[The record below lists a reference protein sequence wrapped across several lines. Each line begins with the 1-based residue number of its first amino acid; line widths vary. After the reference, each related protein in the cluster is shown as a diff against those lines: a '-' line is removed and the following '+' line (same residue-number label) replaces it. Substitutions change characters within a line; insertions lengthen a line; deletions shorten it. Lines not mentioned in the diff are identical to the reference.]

1 MLIGRFKIAM
11 QVQSMELNI
20 SALST
25 QFTLDILFLF
35 FSKQTQIYTPVCQ
48 LDADFPSWRVDY
60 DFHRCFKCLA
70 FPHWGIHV
78 ISY

>member
-20 SALST
+20 SALPT

-35 FSKQTQIYTPVCQ
+35 FSKHT
-48 LDADFPSWRVDY
+48 
-60 DFHRCFKCLA
+60 
-70 FPHWGIHV
+70 
-78 ISY
+78 